1 MDALQLL
8 TWSLILYLFASLA
21 SLFLLGLDRLAIK
34 LSGITS
40 LVGGVIGIISGI
52 TQLPGTYVRPHRHPH
67 TFELLLPLRGRFVV
81 LNFDDRGTVTHR
93 AILGETCTVLEMAAG
108 TWHAVLS
115 LDTGGIIFEVKHGG
129 YQPVAADDYA
139 HWAPA
144 EGEPGTTELMAWYA
158 QAQVG
163 DSAFAV

>member
-1 MDALQLL
+1 MRGKAP
-8 TWSLILYLFASLA
+8 SAS
-21 SLFLLGLDRLAIK
+21 SPQRRYQTVFSDLDRLRHPA
-34 LSGITS
+34 LR
-40 LVGGVIGIISGI
+40 LC
-52 TQLPGTYVRPHRHPH
+52 PGTYVRPHRHPH

-163 DSAFAV
+163 DSTFAV

>member
-1 MDALQLL
+1 MLL
-8 TWSLILYLFASLA
+8 MSTAQMNLLISTNRIGT
-21 SLFLLGLDRLAIK
+21 GLRANPVCGELPVP
-34 LSGITS
+34 LT
-40 LVGGVIGIISGI
+40 VV
-52 TQLPGTYVRPHRHPH
+52 TPGTYVRPHRHPH

>member
-1 MDALQLL
+1 MLHNIHSP
-8 TWSLILYLFASLA
+8 TVRHIF
-21 SLFLLGLDRLAIK
+21 RVVN
-34 LSGITS
+34 GI
-40 LVGGVIGIISGI
+40 
-52 TQLPGTYVRPHRHPH
+52 
-67 TFELLLPLRGRFVV
+67 
-81 LNFDDRGTVTHR
+81 
-93 AILGETCTVLEMAAG
+93 GETCTVLEMAAG

-163 DSAFAV
+163 DSTFAV

>member
-1 MDALQLL
+1 MRGKGAGLRTHVLIGMGSALFM
-8 TWSLILYLFASLA
+8 I
-21 SLFLLGLDRLAIK
+21 
-34 LSGITS
+34 
-40 LVGGVIGIISGI
+40 
-52 TQLPGTYVRPHRHPH
+52 
-67 TFELLLPLRGRFVV
+67 
-81 LNFDDRGTVTHR
+81 
-93 AILGETCTVLEMAAG
+93 GETCTVLEMAAG

>member
-1 MDALQLL
+1 M
-8 TWSLILYLFASLA
+8 I
-21 SLFLLGLDRLAIK
+21 
-34 LSGITS
+34 
-40 LVGGVIGIISGI
+40 
-52 TQLPGTYVRPHRHPH
+52 
-67 TFELLLPLRGRFVV
+67 
-81 LNFDDRGTVTHR
+81 
-93 AILGETCTVLEMAAG
+93 GETCTVLEMAAG

-144 EGEPGTTELMAWYA
+144 EGEPGATELMAWYA

>member
-1 MDALQLL
+1 
-8 TWSLILYLFASLA
+8 TKGCLIANFA
-21 SLFLLGLDRLAIK
+21 
-34 LSGITS
+34 
-40 LVGGVIGIISGI
+40 
-52 TQLPGTYVRPHRHPH
+52 
-67 TFELLLPLRGRFVV
+67 
-81 LNFDDRGTVTHR
+81 TVP
-93 AILGETCTVLEMAAG
+93 MAAG

>member
-1 MDALQLL
+1 MKVKVLSLLVPAL
-8 TWSLILYLFASLA
+8 
-21 SLFLLGLDRLAIK
+21 
-34 LSGITS
+34 
-40 LVGGVIGIISGI
+40 LVAGAANAAEIYI
-52 TQLPGTYVRPHRHPH
+52 
-67 TFELLLPLRGRFVV
+67 ELLLPLRGRFVV

-163 DSAFAV
+163 DSTFAV